1 VYQLSVFV
9 HILSAIIWVG
19 GMLFLALV
27 VVPVARKLQP
37 AERGVLVGAIG
48 RRFRMVG
55 WVCIALLIVT
65 GAVNT
70 SYRGVTW
77 DSIASGQLLASDF
90 GRLLAAK
97 VALVVVMIVS
107 SAVHDFAIGP
117 ASTRALGRKDAD
129 AAREAAA
136 LRRKASWLGRLNA
149 LLALLVVAL
158 AVALV
163 RGLPG
168 LS

>member
-1 VYQLSVFV
+1 MYQLSTLLHV
-9 HILSAIIWVG
+9 LSAIDWVG

-48 RRFRMVG
+48 RRFRVVG
-55 WVCIALLIVT
+55 WACIALLIVT
-65 GAVNT
+65 GVVNT

-77 DSIASGQLLASDF
+77 DSIASGRFVASDF
-90 GRLLAAK
+90 GRLLAVK
-97 VALVVVMIVS
+97 VGLVVVMIVL

-117 ASTRALGRKDAD
+117 ASTRALERKDAD

-149 LLALLVVAL
+149 VLALVVVAL

-163 RGLPG
+163 RGLPW
-168 LS
+168 LP

>member
-1 VYQLSVFV
+1 MYQLSTLLHV
-9 HILSAIIWVG
+9 LSAIVWVG

-27 VVPVARKLQP
+27 MVPVARKLQP
-37 AERGVLVGAIG
+37 AERGMLVGAIG
-48 RRFRMVG
+48 RRFRVIG

-65 GAVNT
+65 GVVNA

-77 DSIASGQLLASDF
+77 GSIISGQIAVSDF
-90 GRLLAAK
+90 GWLLAVK
-97 VALVVVMIVS
+97 VGLVVVMIVL

-117 ASTRALGRKDAD
+117 ASTRALERKDAD

-149 LLALLVVAL
+149 VLALVVVAL

-163 RGLPG
+163 RGLPW
-168 LS
+168 LP